1 MKKLKE
7 YLKNENNIH
16 IWLIILGTLFLI
28 LPIFH
33 QNMWFDESYTVAI
46 CKHPFNEI
54 WTIGSH
60 DVHPV
65 LYYFIVRII
74 FMLTNNSIIAARFF
88 SAVPLVILAILGYT
102 HISKDFGRKTGMIFS
117 TLILI
122 FPSVLMYAGELR
134 MYTWA
139 ALFVSIM
146 CLYAYRIIKY
156 DYSKKNWAIFAIF
169 SLASAYT
176 HYYALIIAAIVNIC
190 LLIYFIIKNVKA
202 KKEDEKKYFKK
213 QIITLLIQAVI
224 EVILYLPWLGAL
236 LAQTKSVSG
245 GFWITTPNPL
255 QVMIF
260 LATGSL
266 DDKNFVINKIFSCFI
281 TATLVYLFI
290 HNWKDKETMQAKL
303 SFALLVGLQSLILLI
318 GKIIGQNLLYQ
329 RYLFTLIGVL
339 IFAGSLLLSKEGKKV
354 EIVTLSIIMC
364 FSLYKNINLIN
375 ENYDKSNNEPYNYL
389 KENYEDGDIVIVA
402 NSGSGFVLMS
412 RLENKNNYKN
422 MYFYDLEHWGVEE
435 AYKAFGK
442 TMEDL
447 DSLKD
452 YKGRI
457 WIISNTSVDLASR
470 VQEELGRTKVIKE
483 NKTFDTKY
491 KNYSFAI
498 ELLEKE

>member
-88 SAVPLVILAILGYT
+88 SVVPLVILAILGYT

-156 DYSKKNWAIFAIF
+156 DYSKR
-169 SLASAYT
+169 T
-176 HYYALIIAAIVNIC
+176 G
-190 LLIYFIIKNVKA
+190 
-202 KKEDEKKYFKK
+202 
-213 QIITLLIQAVI
+213 
-224 EVILYLPWLGAL
+224 LYL
-236 LAQTKSVSG
+236 QFSV
-245 GFWITTPNPL
+245 
-255 QVMIF
+255 
-260 LATGSL
+260 
-266 DDKNFVINKIFSCFI
+266 
-281 TATLVYLFI
+281 
-290 HNWKDKETMQAKL
+290 
-303 SFALLVGLQSLILLI
+303 
-318 GKIIGQNLLYQ
+318 
-329 RYLFTLIGVL
+329 
-339 IFAGSLLLSKEGKKV
+339 
-354 EIVTLSIIMC
+354 
-364 FSLYKNINLIN
+364 
-375 ENYDKSNNEPYNYL
+375 
-389 KENYEDGDIVIVA
+389 
-402 NSGSGFVLMS
+402 
-412 RLENKNNYKN
+412 
-422 MYFYDLEHWGVEE
+422 
-435 AYKAFGK
+435 
-442 TMEDL
+442 
-447 DSLKD
+447 
-452 YKGRI
+452 
-457 WIISNTSVDLASR
+457 
-470 VQEELGRTKVIKE
+470 
-483 NKTFDTKY
+483 
-491 KNYSFAI
+491 
-498 ELLEKE
+498 